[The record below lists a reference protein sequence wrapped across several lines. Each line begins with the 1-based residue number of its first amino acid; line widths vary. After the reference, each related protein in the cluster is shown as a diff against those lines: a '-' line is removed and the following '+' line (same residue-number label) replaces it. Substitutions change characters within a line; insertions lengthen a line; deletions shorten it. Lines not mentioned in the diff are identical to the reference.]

1 MDKDELSTLTVVKL
15 KARLK
20 ELGLS
25 TTGKKADLIA
35 RILNSEDEEEVLIID
50 DDDDEP
56 IIVATEFDDDEILEA
71 EVFEAVILDEDEVE
85 SLAEETVSSSQK
97 MVSPPAIQ
105 GKTWYKDG
113 TTIATILVIILLAG
127 AGGWWYL
134 NDSASV
140 FQTAPSRYGDN
151 LQFTVSD
158 GLLLADGEDM
168 VKYIR
173 DAAGGG
179 LDQVCGELRIE
190 FDGTGSASITNGEL
204 SDLKDP
210 SDTQLEGAVM
220 ANGPYGRTWNA
231 VESNLVYDLDADMSG
246 FTWSAIN
253 QDQCST
259 NTGWDRRG
267 NQLDIGIT
275 QWNEITERTLLRSDT
290 SVAFVDSDGAT
301 SSVSAT
307 TFGGIVDS
315 NTISDM
321 VEAVLLPMHPVNLY
335 DIFQVE
341 ILTDGRTG
349 EYEGWSWEVG
359 ATSTIGGQDAIQ
371 IHMHHID
378 IGKCLGRAQMVL
390 WAISGQPLP
399 ARQVV
404 DVSIDKSQSTSD
416 CNSLLEAA
424 IETTFPDGTLTTQY
438 TLEQTSFKRGQEL
451 LDWQQP
457 YATRPLGGQDVPSDC
472 RTVPLD
478 DDCAIWATHMW
489 DNSTIRP
496 FTLEKAI
503 SCVTTDA
510 AAFPDAHTAL
520 NNANGYVFA
529 AKDDRT
535 GSDPVW
541 NLSWIG
547 SSDAGWVRVAW
558 PGGENC
564 YNSGDGFIS
573 SEDKPE
579 HARERIPATHRL
591 AALEGRMISS
601 SLYPDLHTQI
611 TTNDEL
617 RDDVQVGYVL
627 VVPEDNAVSEWLDD
641 LDILDGQV
649 TVYLERTWTS
659 GNTEH
664 SFRVGMD
671 GETGRMAG
679 WVHTSTPA

>member
-1 MDKDELSTLTVVKL
+1 MDKDELSALTVVKL

-35 RILNSEDEEEVLIID
+35 RIIDSEEEEEVLILD
-50 DDDDEP
+50 DDDA
-56 IIVATEFDDDEILEA
+56 IIVSTESDDDEILEA
-71 EVFEAVILDEDEVE
+71 EVFEAELLEEDGVQSEI
-85 SLAEETVSSSQK
+85 EETVPSSQK
-97 MVSPPAIQ
+97 MTAIPVTH

-113 TTIATILVIILLAG
+113 ATIATILVVILLAG

-134 NDSASV
+134 NDGSSV
-140 FQTAPSRYGDN
+140 FQTAPSQYGDD

-168 VKYIR
+168 VKHIR

-190 FDGTGSASITNGEL
+190 FDGTGSASITDGDL
-204 SDLKDP
+204 TDLKDP
-210 SDTQLEGAVM
+210 SDSQLEGAVM
-220 ANGPYGRTWNA
+220 INGPYGRTWNA
-231 VESNLVYDLDADMSG
+231 VESNLVYDLDADISG

-259 NTGWDRRG
+259 NTDWNRRG
-267 NQLDIGIT
+267 NQLDIGVT

-290 SVAFVDSDGAT
+290 SVSFVDSDGAT
-301 SSVSAT
+301 SSVTAT

-315 NTISDM
+315 DTISDM
-321 VEAVLLPMHPVNLY
+321 LEAALLPMHPVNLY
-335 DIFQVE
+335 DIFQSAT
-341 ILTDGRTG
+341 LTDGKTG
-349 EYEGWSWEVG
+349 EYDGWSWQVG
-359 ATSTIGGQDAIQ
+359 TTSTIGGQDAIQ

-378 IGKCLGRAQMVL
+378 IGKCLGHAEMVL

-404 DVSIDKSQSTSD
+404 DVSIDKSRSTSD
-416 CNSLLEAA
+416 CNDLLEAA
-424 IETTFPDGTLTTQY
+424 IETTFPDGTFTTQY
-438 TLEQTSFKRGQEL
+438 SLEQTSFKRGEEL

-457 YATRPLGGQDVPSDC
+457 YATRPLAGEGVPSDTD
-472 RTVPLD
+472 RV
-478 DDCAIWATHMW
+478 AWATHMW

-496 FTLEKAI
+496 FTLEKAV

-520 NNANGYVFA
+520 NNADGYVFA

-535 GSDPVW
+535 GSDPIW

-591 AALEGRMISS
+591 ATLEGRMISS
-601 SLYPDLHTQI
+601 SLYPDLNPQVTS
-611 TTNDEL
+611 NDEL

-627 VVPEDNAVSEWLDD
+627 VVPEDNAVSDWLDD
-641 LDILDGQV
+641 LDILDGQA

-659 GNTEH
+659 GDTEH

-671 GETGRMAG
+671 AETGRMAG
-679 WVHTSTPA
+679 WVHTSTPS

>member
-1 MDKDELSTLTVVKL
+1 MDKDELSALTVVKL

-35 RILNSEDEEEVLIID
+35 RIIDSDEEEEVLILD
-50 DDDDEP
+50 DDDA
-56 IIVATEFDDDEILEA
+56 IIVETEFDDDEILEA
-71 EVFEAVILDEDEVE
+71 EVFEAELLEEDGVQSEI
-85 SLAEETVSSSQK
+85 EETVPSSQK
-97 MVSPPAIQ
+97 MAAIPATH

-113 TTIATILVIILLAG
+113 ATIATILVVILLAG

-140 FQTAPSRYGDN
+140 FQTAPSRYGDD

-190 FDGTGSASITNGEL
+190 FDGTGSASITDGDL
-204 SDLKDP
+204 TDLKDP
-210 SDTQLEGAVM
+210 SDSQLEGAVM
-220 ANGPYGRTWNA
+220 INGPYGRTWNA
-231 VESNLVYDLDADMSG
+231 VESNMVYDLDADMSG

-259 NTGWDRRG
+259 NTEWNRRG
-267 NQLDIGIT
+267 NQLDIGVT

-290 SVAFVDSDGAT
+290 SVTFVDSDGAT
-301 SSVSAT
+301 SSATAT

-315 NTISDM
+315 DTISDM
-321 VEAVLLPMHPVNLY
+321 IEAALLPMHPVNLY
-335 DIFQVE
+335 DIFQSAT
-341 ILTDGRTG
+341 LTDGKTG
-349 EYEGWSWEVG
+349 EYDGWSWQVG

-378 IGKCLGRAQMVL
+378 IGKCLGHAEMVL

-404 DVSIDKSQSTSD
+404 DVSIDKSQSKSTCST
-416 CNSLLEAA
+416 LLSEA
-424 IETTFPDGTLTTQY
+424 IDLSFPDGTFTTQY
-438 TLEQTSFKRGQEL
+438 TLEQTSFKRGEEL

-457 YATRPLGGQDVPSDC
+457 YATRPLSGEGVPSDTD
-472 RTVPLD
+472 RV
-478 DDCAIWATHMW
+478 AWATHMW
-489 DNSTIRP
+489 DNSAIRP
-496 FTLEKAI
+496 FTLEKAV

-520 NNANGYVFA
+520 NNADGYVFA

-535 GSDPVW
+535 GSDPIW

-601 SLYPDLHTQI
+601 SLYPDLHPQVTS
-611 TTNDEL
+611 NDEL

-627 VVPEDNAVSEWLDD
+627 VVPEDNAVSDWLDD
-641 LDILDGQV
+641 LDILDGQA

-659 GNTEH
+659 GDTEH

-671 GETGRMAG
+671 AETGRMAG
-679 WVHTSTPA
+679 WVHTSTPS